1 MKKIVSLFTLL
12 CIMLFTCVASAGTIT
27 DTVKTVNI
35 NNLND
40 VPGYSIKEVE
50 KGKLEIQTPTGI
62 QTVYQN
68 YQTGEVRVVESL
80 ENVEIIN
87 PDEINTADIISPMGT
102 TPFSGSVAPKTNR
115 LYGPYHVN
123 AGQKLSCGIT
133 WVPSDQ
139 GLSLTVVP
147 EDETDIIIAPIYSG
161 GAASISETVSSS
173 GGYYI
178 YVGGSTSNTQTV
190 NYQGYITYP

>member
-1 MKKIVSLFTLL
+1 
-12 CIMLFTCVASAGTIT
+12 MLFTCVASADTIA

-35 NNLND
+35 SNLND

-50 KGKLEIQTPTGI
+50 KGKLEIQTPTGGI

-68 YQTGEVRVVESL
+68 YQTGEVRVVESI

-87 PDEINTADIISPMGT
+87 PNEINTAGIISPMGT

-133 WVPSDQ
+133 WVPSNQ
-139 GLSLTVVP
+139 GLALTIVP
-147 EDETDIIIAPIYSG
+147 ENETNIIIAPIYSG
-161 GAASISETVSSS
+161 GAASISETAPRS

-178 YVGGSTSNTQTV
+178 YVGGSTGNTQTV